1 MAQRI
6 RSVVEGEGK
15 PVTLV
20 HGVGSSLESWS
31 IVASRLAAKFKII
44 RMDLRGHG
52 KSSPIREPC
61 TLDDFVCDVI
71 AAIDDAGVKRTDLV
85 GFSLGGMIA
94 QQLALTYPDRV
105 GRLALISAAAG
116 RTPVER
122 RTILARAE
130 KVRMEGVASVIDA
143 AEERWFTTEF
153 RVANPDTVRRRL
165 QEFLANDPDSYAAA
179 YRVFAESELG
189 DRIHGIPH
197 QTLVVTGENDV
208 GSNTRMARFMH
219 EQIRDSELVIL
230 PALKHS
236 VLVEAPDRIAEI
248 LLTFLCG
255 RRQEAAS

>member
-1 MAQRI
+1 MAHRI
-6 RSVVEGEGK
+6 WSVVEGEGK

-20 HGVGSSLESWS
+20 HGVGANLESWND
-31 IVASRLAAKFKII
+31 VASRLAAKFSVI

-52 KSSPIREPC
+52 KSAPIREPC
-61 TLDDFVCDVI
+61 TLDDLVRDVI
-71 AAIDDAGVKRTDLV
+71 AAIDDAGVERTDLV

-105 GRLALISAAAG
+105 DRLALISAVAG
-116 RTPVER
+116 RTPAER
-122 RTILARAE
+122 RSILARAE
-130 KVRMEGVASVIDA
+130 KVRMEGIASVIDA
-143 AEERWFTTEF
+143 AEERWFTTDF
-153 RVANPDTVRRRL
+153 RMANRETVERRL
-165 QEFLANDPDSYAAA
+165 REFLSNDPDSYAAA

-197 QTLVVTGENDV
+197 RALVVTGEHDV

-219 EQIRDSELVIL
+219 ERIRDSELVIL

-248 LLTFLCG
+248 LLTFLGG
-255 RRQEAAS
+255 RRQQAVS